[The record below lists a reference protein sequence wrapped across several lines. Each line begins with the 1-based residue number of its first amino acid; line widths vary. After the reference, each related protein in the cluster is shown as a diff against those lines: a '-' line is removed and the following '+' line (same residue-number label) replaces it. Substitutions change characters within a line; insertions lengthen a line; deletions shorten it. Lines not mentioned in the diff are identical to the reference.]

1 MTRRHSGSHAITWG
15 AITISSYIG
24 FLRAYTR
31 RRGIVVPRFNVKLK
45 AKKGLRGSLLIMKKV
60 KFFIGTMLTLLCS
73 IVLFLIACSED
84 ESGSGNEG
92 DSKNPYTLVLN
103 VDDPEFLIYDNGTE
117 VVHLYGD
124 KNSDGSVRS
133 INSIVLE
140 DNENGNTILNV
151 DEQMRPT
158 HIIVSDIVY
167 DITWNSNTTG
177 VLSAYDEENNLTITV
192 AFDKESELYTEPY
205 STSRSTNIRTGE
217 FKYKFVPAQET
228 AALKSKTGIETR
240 TADDGNQECIVTFEK
255 CDDYYDPTSV
265 YLNVFREKGNGFI
278 TSIYSYDKIGTGQ
291 YSFKIPSDT
300 YPSISTAEIAKS
312 IDTVLGYIGAI
323 SDYLADSNGDVFLC
337 GALAVGVA
345 ALQPELIVV
354 ADKIT
359 GACVGINRVI
369 SALNKLNTGGT
380 DSGASV
386 SGAVID
392 YLAQANI
399 LKKVYTDNLVICPI
413 INGTAGKSPEVVMTP
428 EDSKKVI
435 EIITEGEP
443 LLQRFYLDP
452 SEPAQGQDYVAYATV
467 HCMPYG
473 ANVKMHIIGTDG
485 YENTQNTTLTSPNG
499 VIELWVPGAATG
511 VRDVVDVYIT
521 DENGEYI
528 SSATASLVFN

>member
-1 MTRRHSGSHAITWG
+1 M
-15 AITISSYIG
+15 
-24 FLRAYTR
+24 L
-31 RRGIVVPRFNVKLK
+31 
-45 AKKGLRGSLLIMKKV
+45 SLVCCIAL
-60 KFFIGTMLTLLCS
+60 
-73 IVLFLIACSED
+73 VLVACSED
-84 ESGSGNEG
+84 EESGGKSN
-92 DSKNPYTLVLN
+92 DLKNPYTLVLN
-103 VDDPEFLIYDNGTE
+103 VDDPEFLIYDDGAE
-117 VVHLYGD
+117 VMHLYGK
-124 KNSDGSVRS
+124 KNSDGSVHS

-140 DNENGNTILNV
+140 DNDNGNIILNV
-151 DEQMRPT
+151 DEQMRPI

-167 DITWNSNTTG
+167 DITWNSNTTS

-192 AFDKESELYTEPY
+192 AFDKELESYTKSY
-205 STSRSTNIRTGE
+205 STSRSKNTRGGS
-217 FKYKFVPAQET
+217 FKYKFIPMQET
-228 AALKSKTGIETR
+228 TALYSRAEINSR
-240 TADDGNQECIVTFEK
+240 SADDGNQECIVTFEK

-265 YLNVFREKGNGFI
+265 YLNVFREKGKGFV
-278 TSIYSYDKIGTGQ
+278 TSIYSYDKLGTGQ

-312 IDTVLGYIGAI
+312 IDTVLGTIGEI
-323 SDYLADSNGDVFLC
+323 SQYLADSNGDVFVC

-345 ALQPELIVV
+345 ALQPELVLV

-369 SALNKLNTGGT
+369 STLNKLNTGGT
-380 DSGASV
+380 NTGASV

-392 YLAQANI
+392 YLTQANI
-399 LKKVYTDNLVICPI
+399 LKKVYTDNLIICPI
-413 INGTAGKSPEVVMTP
+413 INGTAGKSPEVVITP
-428 EDSKKVI
+428 EDTKKYI
-435 EIITEGEP
+435 EITTEGDP

-452 SEPAQGQDYVAYATV
+452 SEPAQGQSYVAYATV

-485 YENTQNTTLTSPNG
+485 YENTRVTTLTSPNG
-499 VIELWVPGAATG
+499 VIELWVPGAETG